1 MRLIIGIIVGAIL
14 TVGGAYSYD
23 KQLPAGSNQRLV
35 NWDAAQGLT
44 HWGIE
49 RARQEWDKLT
59 AK

>member
-1 MRLIIGIIVGAIL
+1 MRLIVGIIVGVVL

-23 KQLPAGSNQRLV
+23 KQLPAGSNERLV
-35 NWDAAQGLT
+35 NWNAAQDLT
-44 HWGIE
+44 LWGFA